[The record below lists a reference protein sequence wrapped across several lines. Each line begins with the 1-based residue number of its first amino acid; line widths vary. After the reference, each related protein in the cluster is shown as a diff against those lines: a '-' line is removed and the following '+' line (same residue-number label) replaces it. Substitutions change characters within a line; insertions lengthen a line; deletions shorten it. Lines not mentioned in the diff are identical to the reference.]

1 MPNPDNLIILN
12 NKLFISMR
20 IVILGPANPYRGGIA
35 ALNERLAVELKK
47 EGNEV
52 IIFNFKLQYPGFLFP
67 GKTQFTDD
75 PAPMALKIVRKVN
88 SVNPLNWLQV
98 GRELKR
104 LSPDLIIV
112 RYWLP
117 FMGPALGTIC
127 WLARRNKYSKVIC
140 IADNIIPH
148 EKRPGDRLFTN
159 YFVKGVDGFIA
170 MSKEVFRD
178 IDIFVR
184 KPVKRFAAHP
194 VYDHYGEI
202 IPRQEALRKLN
213 LSPDYR
219 YLLFFGFIREYKGL
233 DLLLEAMNDSRLREK
248 PVKLIIAG
256 EYYGN
261 QEYYNDLINRF
272 GLQDQ
277 LVLRT
282 DYIPSDEIN
291 SYFCAADLIVQPY
304 KSATQSGVTQIGYHF
319 DKAMLVTDVGG
330 LSEIIADRKSGYVV
344 RPEGSAIAD
353 AIVDFYESER
363 EEDFVRETKLLKQNF
378 SWSNLTTKIFEIYNE
393 VK

>member
-1 MPNPDNLIILN
+1 M
-12 NKLFISMR
+12 K

-47 EGNEV
+47 EGHEV

-67 GKTQFTDD
+67 GKTQYTDD
-75 PAPMALKIVRKVN
+75 PAPKALKIVRKVN

-98 GRELKR
+98 GQELKR
-104 LSPDLIIV
+104 LSPDLIVV

-127 WLARRNKYSKVIC
+127 RLARRNKHTKVIC

-202 IPRQEALRKLN
+202 IPRQEALHKLN

-233 DLLLEAMNDSRLREK
+233 DLLLEAMNDYRIREK

-261 QEYYNDLINRF
+261 QEYYNDLINRLD
-272 GLQDQ
+272 LQDQ
-277 LVLRT
+277 LVLHT

-291 SYFCAADLIVQPY
+291 NYFCAADLIVQPY

>member
-1 MPNPDNLIILN
+1 M
-12 NKLFISMR
+12 K

-47 EGNEV
+47 EGHEV

-67 GKTQFTDD
+67 GKTQYTDD
-75 PAPMALKIVRKVN
+75 PAPKALKIVRKVN
-88 SVNPLNWLQV
+88 SVNPLNWVQAGL
-98 GRELKR
+98 ELKR

-127 WLARRNKYSKVIC
+127 RLARRNKHTKVIC

-202 IPRQEALRKLN
+202 IPRQEALHKLN

-233 DLLLEAMNDSRLREK
+233 DLLLEAMNDYRIREK

-261 QEYYNDLINRF
+261 QEYYNDLINRLD
-272 GLQDQ
+272 LQDQ
-277 LVLRT
+277 LVLHT

-291 SYFCAADLIVQPY
+291 NYFCAADLIVQPY

>member
-1 MPNPDNLIILN
+1 M
-12 NKLFISMR
+12 K

-47 EGNEV
+47 EGHEV

-67 GKTQFTDD
+67 GKTQYTDD
-75 PAPMALKIVRKVN
+75 PAPKALKIVRKVN
-88 SVNPLNWLQV
+88 SVNPLNWVQAGL
-98 GRELKR
+98 ELKG

-127 WLARRNKYSKVIC
+127 RLARRNKHTKVIC

-170 MSKEVFRD
+170 MSKEVYRD

-202 IPRQEALRKLN
+202 IPRQEALHKLN

-233 DLLLEAMNDSRLREK
+233 DLLLEAMNDYRIREK

-261 QEYYNDLINRF
+261 QEYYNDLINRLD
-272 GLQDQ
+272 LQDQ
-277 LVLRT
+277 LVLHT

-291 SYFCAADLIVQPY
+291 NYFCAADLIVQPY

>member
-1 MPNPDNLIILN
+1 M
-12 NKLFISMR
+12 K

-47 EGNEV
+47 EGHEV

-67 GKTQFTDD
+67 GKTQYTDD
-75 PAPMALKIVRKVN
+75 PAPKALKIVRKVN
-88 SVNPLNWLQV
+88 SVNPLNWVQAGL
-98 GRELKR
+98 ELKG

-127 WLARRNKYSKVIC
+127 RLARRNKHTKVIC

-170 MSKEVFRD
+170 MSKEVYRD

-202 IPRQEALRKLN
+202 IPRQEALHKLN

-233 DLLLEAMNDSRLREK
+233 DLLLEAMNDYRIREK

-261 QEYYNDLINRF
+261 QEYYNDLINRLD
-272 GLQDQ
+272 LQDQ
-277 LVLRT
+277 LVLHT

-291 SYFCAADLIVQPY
+291 NYFCAADLIVQPY

-393 VK
+393 V

>member
-1 MPNPDNLIILN
+1 M
-12 NKLFISMR
+12 K

-47 EGNEV
+47 EGHEV
-52 IIFNFKLQYPGFLFP
+52 TIFNFKVQYPGFLFP
-67 GKTQFTDD
+67 GKTQYTDD
-75 PAPMALKIVRKVN
+75 LAPEGLKIVRKVN

-117 FMGPALGTIC
+117 FMGPALSSIC
-127 WLARRNKYSKVIC
+127 RLARWNKHTKVIC

-178 IDIFVR
+178 IDIFVS
-184 KPVKRFAAHP
+184 KPIKRFAAHP

-202 IPRQEALRKLN
+202 IPRQEALRKLG

-233 DLLLEAMNDSRLREK
+233 DLLLEAMNDNRLREK

-291 SYFCAADLIVQPY
+291 NYFCAADLIVQPY

-344 RPEGSAIAD
+344 PPEGSAIAD
-353 AIVDFYESER
+353 AIVDFYESGR

>member
-1 MPNPDNLIILN
+1 M
-12 NKLFISMR
+12 K

-47 EGNEV
+47 EGHEV

-67 GKTQFTDD
+67 GKTQYTDD
-75 PAPMALKIVRKVN
+75 PAPKALKIVRKVN

-104 LSPDLIIV
+104 LSPDLIVV

-127 WLARRNKYSKVIC
+127 RLARRNKHTKVIC

-202 IPRQEALRKLN
+202 IPRQEALHKLN

-233 DLLLEAMNDSRLREK
+233 DLLLEAMNDNRLREK

-277 LVLRT
+277 LVLHT

-291 SYFCAADLIVQPY
+291 NYFCAADLIVQPY

-344 RPEGSAIAD
+344 LPEGSAIAD
-353 AIVDFYESER
+353 VIVDFYESER